1 MTLRVD
7 RPLSGCVALVTGAA
21 RRTGRSIAL
30 ALAEAGADLAVH
42 YYRSE
47 EEALQLVEEISRGG
61 QRAQA
66 IGVDLN
72 DADATAKAFAKVAI
86 ELGGLDILVNN
97 ASGIIWKSLS
107 QMSIAE
113 WHQGVSETLHI
124 TYHACQAALPFLRQS
139 GQGRIINLI
148 DVDADAIVA
157 VPKLTPYKI
166 GKTGV
171 LMLTRTLA
179 VSEAPFG
186 ITVNGLSPGTLNN
199 SERKPSLD
207 QIPAGRYGTPQ
218 EVARAAVFLAHPDSS
233 YITGSNLKI
242 SGGYL
247 I

>member
-1 MTLRVD
+1 MA
-7 RPLSGCVALVTGAA
+7 S
-21 RRTGRSIAL
+21 
-30 ALAEAGADLAVH
+30 
-42 YYRSE
+42 
-47 EEALQLVEEISRGG
+47 
-61 QRAQA
+61 
-66 IGVDLN
+66 
-72 DADATAKAFAKVAI
+72 

-113 WHQGVSETLHI
+113 WHQGVSETRHI

>member
-30 ALAEAGADLAVH
+30 ALARAGADIAVH

-72 DADATAKAFAKVAI
+72 DADATAKAFAKVAS

-207 QIPAGRYGTPQ
+207 LIPAGRYGTPE

>member
-30 ALAEAGADLAVH
+30 ALAEAGADIAVH

-72 DADATAKAFAKVAI
+72 DADATAKAFAKVAS

-207 QIPAGRYGTPQ
+207 QLPAGRYGTPQ

>member
-30 ALAEAGADLAVH
+30 ALAEAGADIAVH

-72 DADATAKAFAKVAI
+72 DADATAKAFAKVAS

>member
-30 ALAEAGADLAVH
+30 ALARVGADIAVH

-72 DADATAKAFAKVAI
+72 DADATAKAFAKVAS

-207 QIPAGRYGTPQ
+207 QIPAGRYGTPE

>member
-30 ALAEAGADLAVH
+30 ALAEAGADIAVH

-72 DADATAKAFAKVAI
+72 DADATAKAFAKVAS

-171 LMLTRTLA
+171 LMLTQTLA

-207 QIPAGRYGTPQ
+207 QIPAGRYGTPE

>member
-30 ALAEAGADLAVH
+30 ALAEAGADIAVH

-72 DADATAKAFAKVAI
+72 DADATAKAFAKVAS

-242 SGGYL
+242 SGGYS